1 MASSTLFLVIFS
13 AILFG
18 LCGTTFSNQ
27 QEVKKTI
34 QTKHGV
40 YDCVDFYKQPAF
52 SHPLL
57 KNHAYKLQ
65 NLEELQEQKSDGIE
79 LKDGGCP
86 LKTVPILRSNP
97 NSNVFKIQRGI
108 PDTHCVALVHT
119 NNPEERK
126 FLGVAGE
133 LENYKPIV
141 YPNQWS
147 STRIKILNQN
157 DNIEVG
163 WMVNPDV
170 FQDNEAHLYA
180 SFVALARQEGCIN
193 LLCPGFVQV
202 AKDVPLGIS
211 PANYSEYGGTQYGWH
226 LSIDKHEDDKHY
238 WVSIITDIKKVIG
251 YYPKELFSFP
261 DYFSQVE
268 WGGEISNP
276 KQSFPP
282 PEMGN
287 GKKALYNPFY
297 TASIMHA
304 SYVDWNYTNVLN
316 PEDTHKVWDCEAS
329 YTVKDAGWKTEEF
342 GRLMLYGGFN
352 ER

>member
-1 MASSTLFLVIFS
+1 M
-13 AILFG
+13 
-18 LCGTTFSNQ
+18 
-27 QEVKKTI
+27 
-34 QTKHGV
+34 
-40 YDCVDFYKQPAF
+40 
-52 SHPLL
+52 
-57 KNHAYKLQ
+57 Q

-180 SFVALARQEGCIN
+180 SFVALALFKWLKTCLWAYPQLTTPNMEEHN
-193 LLCPGFVQV
+193 MV
-202 AKDVPLGIS
+202 
-211 PANYSEYGGTQYGWH
+211 GTYQ
-226 LSIDKHEDDKHY
+226 L
-238 WVSIITDIKKVIG
+238 T
-251 YYPKELFSFP
+251 
-261 DYFSQVE
+261 SQVE

-352 ER
+352 EV